1 MFDISTR
8 NQLRYG
14 NRNLQRFLDADSH
27 VSACLWCNRWS
38 LESLKRSSSDRDY
51 RCQHTSLATNVFPIR
66 SLEMFPV
73 CRITW
78 RIQTA
83 LKVNL
88 ASTLYQIIIYLV
100 ACIGHEESRG
110 FEAAMLAIVLDS
122 VIS

>member
-1 MFDISTR
+1 M
-8 NQLRYG
+8 
-14 NRNLQRFLDADSH
+14 
-27 VSACLWCNRWS
+27 
-38 LESLKRSSSDRDY
+38 
-51 RCQHTSLATNVFPIR
+51 NVFPLR
-66 SLEMFPV
+66 SLKMFPV

-88 ASTLYQIIIYLV
+88 APTLYQIIIYLV
-100 ACIGHEESRG
+100 ACIGHEEARG